1 VIIGPDT
8 PELRSEL
15 VEAIHQ
21 DRLSSWADRQ
31 AATGGSDDDR
41 ARVAAAVHAAC
52 HRIRARNQEERDQL
66 VATLGDARVPVAA
79 TSVSDQ
85 RHTVRIDVEPAAAP
99 LAAAALHGA
108 GFRSS
113 WSWTGGALESLLRT
127 ADSQVLTRDGEVSTV
142 VELRWRQPRRGR
154 LQRVF
159 GPRPADWDTVA
170 LPTRLWWGYSI
181 VRPIRLV
188 AERLGLRSGDH
199 SALEPFLVTPRS
211 LIEALLDVASV
222 GDDDVVFD
230 FGSGDGRF
238 VLAATTARGCRSIG
252 VEQSSE
258 LCAVAVER
266 AAAAGVADRVSIVNG
281 DAAEVDLSEVTV
293 VVLFLPMGVASRVVP
308 DLLTRLSPGARIVL
322 HEQTPLAA
330 GIPPPDTVHAVLV
343 DDAVTVANRW
353 NIGSEV
359 SALTPARGGVR

>member
-1 VIIGPDT
+1 MIVGPDT

-15 VEAIHQ
+15 VDAIHR
-21 DRLSSWADRQ
+21 DRLSSWADRS
-31 AATGGSDDDR
+31 AATGGTDGDR
-41 ARVAAAVHAAC
+41 ARVVAAVQAAC
-52 HRIRARNQEERDQL
+52 RRIRARNEEQRDQL
-66 VATLGDARVPVAA
+66 VAMLGDADVPVAA

-85 RHTVRIDVEPAAAP
+85 RHTVRIDVAPAAAP

-159 GPRPADWDTVA
+159 GPRPADWDAVA

-181 VRPIRLV
+181 VRPIRVV
-188 AERLGLRSGDH
+188 AERLGLRSADH

-238 VLAATTARGCRSIG
+238 VVTAATARGCRSIG

-266 AAAAGVADRVSIVNG
+266 AAAAGVADRVSIVNA

-308 DLLTRLSPGARIVL
+308 DLLARLSPGARIVL
-322 HEQTPLAA
+322 HEQTSLAA
-330 GIPPPDTVHAVLV
+330 GIPPPDTVHAVVV

-353 NIGSEV
+353 NVG
-359 SALTPARGGVR
+359 A